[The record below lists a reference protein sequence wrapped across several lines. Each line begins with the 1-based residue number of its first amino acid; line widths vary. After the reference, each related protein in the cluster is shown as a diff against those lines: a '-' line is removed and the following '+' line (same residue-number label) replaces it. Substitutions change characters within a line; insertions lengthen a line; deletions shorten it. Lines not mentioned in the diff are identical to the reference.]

1 MKCSIFLQVQGK
13 SFSLLYVD
21 CDVTNFA
28 IEETWNIRVSL
39 DKITCHVNLVVVIV
53 DIGYRKFFGFCLTL
67 LDYLKYVFGDETE
80 FRVSCLLGVPH
91 FQWHF
96 SSFLLVSLVGIVTS
110 CLLGVPHFQCHFS
123 SFLLLFLFSKPCP
136 RHLTF

>member
-28 IEETWNIRVSL
+28 IEETWNIRASL

-80 FRVSCLLGVPH
+80 FRVSFISWNCYQLLIGG
-91 FQWHF
+91 
-96 SSFLLVSLVGIVTS
+96 SSFSVA
-110 CLLGVPHFQCHFS
+110 
-123 SFLLLFLFSKPCP
+123 LFLFLVIVSFFKALPKASDI
-136 RHLTF
+136 LIFSMLFTF